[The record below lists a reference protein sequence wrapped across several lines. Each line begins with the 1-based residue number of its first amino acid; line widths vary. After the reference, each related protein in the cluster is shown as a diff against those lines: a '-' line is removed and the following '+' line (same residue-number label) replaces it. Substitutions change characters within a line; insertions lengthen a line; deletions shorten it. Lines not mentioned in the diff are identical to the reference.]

1 MTGDLPPPNQRNVDL
16 LAQYFSRKGL
26 TLDDMILL
34 LGAHSLGV
42 AHCGTFDYRLTSDQ
56 DKGMDA
62 AFRNSLR
69 SQCRYNASNYVPFDA
84 ESPYA
89 LDTGYFANVLADRT
103 LLESDAALAAS
114 PRTVGKVRQWKDNPG
129 SFASS
134 FAAAMVKMGS
144 IRGINCT
151 RVRI

>member
-1 MTGDLPPPNQRNVDL
+1 
-16 LAQYFSRKGL
+16 
-26 TLDDMILL
+26 
-34 LGAHSLGV
+34 
-42 AHCGTFDYRLTSDQ
+42 
-56 DKGMDA
+56 
-62 AFRNSLR
+62 
-69 SQCRYNASNYVPFDA
+69 VPFDA

-89 LDTGYFANVLADRT
+89 LDTGYFANVLANRT

-114 PRTVGKVRQWKDNPG
+114 PRTAGKVRQWKDNPG

-144 IRGINCT
+144 MRGTNPGKVRLNCT